1 MSKNYNIIK
10 NEELNKNRDEQI
22 NHFEMGRLNVYYYH
36 KNLDLIIPINSASK
50 EVIKALKIVAIKFK
64 GKNTTTKI
72 VEQEFSRVKKQINFK
87 VKRSEEMWIKGLNFY
102 YTIREFPD
110 LVKGIIKEM
119 EIGKKMLGRSM
130 GLVLKV
136 IENCGGKIVEKN
148 KN

>member
-1 MSKNYNIIK
+1 MSKDNNIIK
-10 NEELNKNRDEQI
+10 NEELNKNRGGQI
-22 NHFEMGRLNVYYYH
+22 NHFEKGRLNVYYYH

-72 VEQEFSRVKKQINFK
+72 VEHEFSRVKKQINFK

-102 YTIREFPD
+102 YTIRESPS

-136 IENCGGKIVEKN
+136 IENCCGKIVEKN

>member
-1 MSKNYNIIK
+1 M
-10 NEELNKNRDEQI
+10 
-22 NHFEMGRLNVYYYH
+22 
-36 KNLDLIIPINSASK
+36 IIPINSASK

-119 EIGKKMLGRSM
+119 EIGKKMLGRSV